1 MDKNGS
7 VESVVVCGGRRR
19 RRIVVVVV
27 VVVVVVIVAA
37 FRLFSIFDVRA
48 KQFPS
53 RISSNKKAQRRVF
66 KF

>member
-1 MDKNGS
+1 MVDKNGS

-27 VVVVVVIVAA
+27 VVIVIVAA